1 MRIASLLLAVAFA
14 LPAFAQPPSHTTA
27 ELLLPLE
34 TARPG
39 QTLLAGVRLRMEK
52 GWHTYWKNG
61 GESGAPTEIRWQLPP
76 GITAGEIQ
84 WPTPEKYVAEG
95 LTTFVLH
102 DEAVLFVPLQLAAD
116 LAPGP
121 LTLRAEV
128 SWLEC
133 EVMCV
138 PGEAKVSASLL
149 IGEADRPS
157 RHAAALEA
165 ARSKLPRVGE
175 LAATAAWLTDRPDT
189 NAVRALAL
197 RWPDAARAAEVTF
210 FPYAGEDYE
219 VLLETAAL
227 QDGSGLEVRIQSKAG
242 RWPAK
247 LEGVLV
253 FQREG
258 RTEAHALAVPIASPV
273 ETTAPA
279 VTGTTAAAVAFP
291 PLGTLLLQLLAAF
304 GGGVILNLMP
314 CVLPILSL
322 KVLSLV
328 RSGGHSA
335 AEARRHSLVY
345 LLGVIVSF
353 WAVAGL
359 VIAGRLATWGA
370 QFQDARFVVLI
381 TILLVVI
388 ALNLFG
394 VFELLLPGAAANKA
408 AELAG
413 REGISGAFFNGVL
426 AVVLGASCV
435 APLMAAAIGWA
446 ISQPPLVILLIFTA
460 LGLGLAL
467 PYLVMAF
474 VPAARALLPK
484 PGAWMEKFKTV
495 MGFPMLATA
504 AWTFSLA
511 VDHYGGAGVLW
522 LGLALVLFA
531 LAAWIF
537 GEFIQRGARR
547 KGLAAALALLCLAAG
562 YGFALE
568 HKLDWRNPDYRG
580 RAAGVIPAGDSEG
593 IAWQPW
599 STEAVAAARAAGRPV
614 FVDFTAKWCL
624 TCKANLASSIEI
636 EPVRR
641 KLREINAVALMGD
654 FTLKDPAIAAELKR
668 FGRAGVPLVLVYPRD
683 ASQPP
688 EVLPTLLTPGIVLD
702 ALERAAR

>member
-1 MRIASLLLAVAFA
+1 
-14 LPAFAQPPSHTTA
+14 
-27 ELLLPLE
+27 
-34 TARPG
+34 
-39 QTLLAGVRLRMEK
+39 
-52 GWHTYWKNG
+52 
-61 GESGAPTEIRWQLPP
+61 
-76 GITAGEIQ
+76 
-84 WPTPEKYVAEG
+84 
-95 LTTFVLH
+95 
-102 DEAVLFVPLQLAAD
+102 
-116 LAPGP
+116 
-121 LTLRAEV
+121 
-128 SWLEC
+128 
-133 EVMCV
+133 
-138 PGEAKVSASLL
+138 
-149 IGEADRPS
+149 
-157 RHAAALEA
+157 
-165 ARSKLPRVGE
+165 
-175 LAATAAWLTDRPDT
+175 
-189 NAVRALAL
+189 
-197 RWPDAARAAEVTF
+197 
-210 FPYAGEDYE
+210 
-219 VLLETAAL
+219 
-227 QDGSGLEVRIQSKAG
+227 
-242 RWPAK
+242 
-247 LEGVLV
+247 
-253 FQREG
+253 
-258 RTEAHALAVPIASPV
+258 
-273 ETTAPA
+273 
-279 VTGTTAAAVAFP
+279 
-291 PLGTLLLQLLAAF
+291 
-304 GGGVILNLMP
+304 
-314 CVLPILSL
+314 
-322 KVLSLV
+322 
-328 RSGGHSA
+328 
-335 AEARRHSLVY
+335 
-345 LLGVIVSF
+345 
-353 WAVAGL
+353 
-359 VIAGRLATWGA
+359 
-370 QFQDARFVVLI
+370 LI

-413 REGISGAFFNGVL
+413 REGVSGAFFNGVL

-446 ISQPPLVILLIFTA
+446 ISQPPLVILLVFTA

-547 KGLAAALALLCLAAG
+547 KGLAAALALSCVAAG

-568 HKLDWRNPDYRG
+568 HKLDWRNPDHRG
-580 RAAGVIPAGDSEG
+580 RAAAGIPAGDGEG

-599 STEAVAAARAAGRPV
+599 SAEAVAAARAAGRPV

-688 EVLPTLLTPGIVLD
+688 EVLPTLLTPGIVLA

>member
-1 MRIASLLLAVAFA
+1 MRIAPLLLTLALVAPTFG
-14 LPAFAQPPSHTTA
+14 QPKPHTTA
-27 ELLLPLE
+27 ELLLSLE

-39 QTLLAGVRLRMEK
+39 QTVLAGVRLRMEK
-52 GWHTYWKNG
+52 GWHTYWKNA
-61 GESGAPTEIRWQLPP
+61 GESGAATEIQWQLPP

-84 WPTPEKYVAEG
+84 WPAPEKYVAEG

-102 DEAVLFVPLQLAAD
+102 DEAVLVVPLQLAAD

-121 LTLRAEV
+121 LTVKAGV

-133 EVMCV
+133 QEMCI
-138 PGEAKVSASLL
+138 PGDAQVSAVLT
-149 IGEADRPS
+149 IGEVDRPS
-157 RHAAALEA
+157 RQAAVLEA
-165 ARSKLPRVGE
+165 ARARLPRAGE
-175 LAATAAWLTDRPDT
+175 LAASAAWLTARPDT
-189 NAVRALAL
+189 NAVRRVAL
-197 RWPDAARAAEVTF
+197 RWPDAARATEAAF
-210 FPYAGEDYE
+210 FPHAGDGFE
-219 VLLETAAL
+219 VLPETAAL
-227 QDGSGLEVRIQSKAG
+227 EDGSGLAVRVQSQPG
-242 RWPAK
+242 QWPAR

-253 FQREG
+253 FKREG
-258 RTEAHALAVPIASPV
+258 QTEAHAIAAEIAPGGGAS
-273 ETTAPA
+273 TA
-279 VTGTTAAAVAFP
+279 GTDAAPGAFP
-291 PLGTLLLQLLAAF
+291 PPGMLLLHLLAALV
-304 GGGVILNLMP
+304 GGVILNLMP

-328 RSGGHSA
+328 RAGGQSA

-345 LLGVIVSF
+345 LLGVVVSF

-370 QFQDARFVVLI
+370 QFQDARFVVFI
-381 TILLVVI
+381 TILLVLI

-394 VFELLLPGAAANKA
+394 VFELLLPGGAANKA

-413 REGISGAFFNGVL
+413 RGGASGAFFNGVL

-446 ISQPPLVILLIFTA
+446 VSQPPLVIVLVFTA

-474 VPAARALLPK
+474 VPAARALLPR
-484 PGAWMEKFKTV
+484 PGAWMEKFKTA

-531 LAAWIF
+531 LGAWIY
-537 GEFIQRGARR
+537 GEFVQRGTRR
-547 KGLAAALALLCLAAG
+547 KGVAAGLALLCLAAG

-568 HKLDWRNPDYRG
+568 RQLDWRHPNYG
-580 RAAGVIPAGDSEG
+580 HRAALAGPTNGGEG

-599 STEAVAAARAAGRPV
+599 SAAAVAAARAEGRPV

-636 EPVRR
+636 EAVRR
-641 KLREINAVALMGD
+641 KLREINAVSLLGD
-654 FTLKDPAIAAELKR
+654 FTLKDPAIAEELKK

-683 ASQPP
+683 ASRPP

-702 ALERAAR
+702 ALDRAAR